1 MSKLEG
7 LGGLY
12 LEIIVVTNNP
22 MVVEENKKLCL
33 NLTEVASLPHVLVK
47 ARDYIHKNYKLVNH
61 PLVTSIKPYENLYKT
76 VVLKG
81 SDRLDFESVGIIEN
95 AIIKAEQFKR
105 PARLNEQAMEDYQ
118 IIDLGVFLEAI
129 KQTQ

>member
-1 MSKLEG
+1 MD
-7 LGGLY
+7 Y
-12 LEIIVVTNNP
+12 LVVTNNP
-22 MVVEENKKLCL
+22 MVMENKIGQ
-33 NLTEVASLPHVLVK
+33 NTQIIEVVTLPDVLVK

-76 VVLKG
+76 VVLEK
-81 SDRLDFESVGIIEN
+81 SERLNFESVEIIEN

-105 PARLNEQAMEDYQ
+105 PARLNEQAREDYQ
-118 IIDLGVFLEAI
+118 IIDLGVFLETI